1 MAGSRS
7 SMSPQSHALA
17 WMEIVCCTHAIPQ
30 EIGSLC
36 TWRTFHLFT
45 RSLLSAF
52 PLPRERKLYIVYSV
66 FIGRSCASEQGT
78 NLCLERKHQSFLT
91 VGNHPCYPATV
102 ICILRIVCCSGICD
116 VFRPACFYDFP
127 LLNLWHSCRLRIDE
141 DKACKMLKLNFYL
154 HMSQTHHKMKNH
166 LSPSHIGTTLPSKK
180 GCTNGKV

>member
-1 MAGSRS
+1 ML
-7 SMSPQSHALA
+7 SPKKLA
-17 WMEIVCCTHAIPQ
+17 HCARGGLSICSPAVYSQHF
-30 EIGSLC
+30 LC
-36 TWRTFHLFT
+36 
-45 RSLLSAF
+45 
-52 PLPRERKLYIVYSV
+52 RERKLYIVYSV

-166 LSPSHIGTTLPSKK
+166 LSPSHIGTTLPSERVYQWQSIRLTC
-180 GCTNGKV
+180 GS